1 MLTIDIHTHILPET
15 WPDLAARYGYPGFI
29 ELVHHKPGC
38 ARMEM
43 DGTILSGGPGELL
56 VGRRRA
62 SQIATNRGWMSRCF
76 RPYR

>member
-43 DGTILSGGPGELL
+43 DGKFFREVQENCWSPTA
-56 VGRRRA
+56 R
-62 SQIATNRGWMSRCF
+62 IADCDQQGWMSRCF